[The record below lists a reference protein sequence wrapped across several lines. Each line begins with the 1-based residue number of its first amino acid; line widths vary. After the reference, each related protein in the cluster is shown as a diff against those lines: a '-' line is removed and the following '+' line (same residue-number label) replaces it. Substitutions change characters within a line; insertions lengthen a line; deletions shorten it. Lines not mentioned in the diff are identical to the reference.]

1 MAKLT
6 HKKSV
11 ATRAYSSLS
20 LPSRLILAIAIVFAA
35 FFTLDTPEDVAM
47 AGFFDDLFGEFT
59 GSRPAVEA
67 PRPSSGDAVQP
78 SQRDHR
84 SRRANRIRRGSQDQ
98 RAHRHGDSRLA
109 YLQKPVSMSQR
120 AFGHLSTGKRAAESF
135 AFEDSGKHGGA
146 LAGLC
151 YSSRPLGG
159 DLQQPDAILH
169 DTTLHTGDSIMT
181 VNGVRIF
188 HGGSACPHKRAEFLS
203 LAETRDLPRTKRGAL
218 GAIERAMRTP
228 TGAGKW

>member
-1 MAKLT
+1 MAKPA

-11 ATRAYSSLS
+11 AARAYTSLS
-20 LPSRLILAIAIVFAA
+20 VPSRLILAIAIVFAA

-47 AGFFDDLFGEFT
+47 AGFFDDLFGGFT

-67 PRPSSGDAVQP
+67 PRQSSGDAVQP

-84 SRRANRIRRGSQDQ
+84 NRRANRIRRGSPDQ
-98 RAHRHGDSRLA
+98 GAHRHGNSRLT
-109 YLQKPVSMSQR
+109 YLQKPVSISQR
-120 AFGHLSTGKRAAESF
+120 AVGHVSTSKRAADAV
-135 AFEDSGKHGGA
+135 AFDTSGRHGGA

-159 DLQQPDAILH
+159 DLQQTDAILH

-181 VNGVRIF
+181 VSGVRIF
-188 HGGSACPHKRAEFLS
+188 HGGSACPHKSADFLS